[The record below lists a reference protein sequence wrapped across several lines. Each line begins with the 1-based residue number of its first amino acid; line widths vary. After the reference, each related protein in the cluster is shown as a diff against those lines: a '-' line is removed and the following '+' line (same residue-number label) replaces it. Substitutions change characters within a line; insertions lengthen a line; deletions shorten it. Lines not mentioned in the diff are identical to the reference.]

1 MKPDIKRPCG
11 RPKPPHRVNRCVPA
25 TRLIGAFPLIVAI
38 AVCGCEKT
46 DRPAELPTPVE
57 SVAKELPAAAPP
69 SPEVVADVAAPDAI
83 RFADALPDSGI
94 QFQHTDGG
102 GDRQFIT
109 QTVVAGLALLDYDQ
123 DGWVDI
129 YFLNG
134 SAVPGN
140 PLDPAPTNRL
150 YRNNGDWTFSDVSE
164 AAGVAD
170 TGYGLGVAAADY
182 DQDGDQDL
190 YVNNFG
196 ANVLYR
202 NNGDGTFANVT
213 EQAAVQ
219 SDRVGAGVAWTD
231 IDADGDLDLY
241 VANYVD
247 FTYDN
252 YRGRKSGSFEY
263 AAAPQDYNAEPDQ
276 LFRNNSDGTF
286 TDISQASGLADIA
299 MPSMG
304 VIAVDYDNDR
314 DADFFVCCDNAPNRL
329 LRNDGSGNFQDVG
342 VLAGVAHDLQGNNN
356 GSMGVDAGD
365 YDNDGWL
372 DLYVT
377 NYQGE
382 LSVLYKNEG
391 QGFFTDVSRY
401 SQAATSSMPH
411 VKWGTGF
418 IDFDLDGQRDLFI
431 ACGHFI
437 KHIKQL
443 DDRTDVR
450 VPNFVMKNLGNGKFA
465 DVTDTAGEAMREAL
479 ATKGAAFDD
488 LDNDGDIDAVL
499 LNANQRPS
507 LLRNVTAT
515 ENLGLQLRLVG
526 TKTNRDGVGARVTVV
541 AGDRRQVA
549 EVHSGRGYQSHFG
562 MTLHFGCPPDT
573 PVDRIQVDWLGGG
586 QDVYQVSDQDAMYL
600 LIEGGIAVPLPADKI
615 QVDRG
620 NNR

>member
-1 MKPDIKRPCG
+1 MKPDIKRHCG
-11 RPKPPHRVNRCVPA
+11 RPKPPHRVNRCAPA
-25 TRLIGAFPLIVAI
+25 TRLISAFPLFVAI

-46 DRPAELPTPVE
+46 DRPADLPTPVE
-57 SVAKELPAAAPP
+57 SVAKESPATAAP
-69 SPEVVADVAAPDAI
+69 SQEVLADVVDPGPI
-83 RFADALPDSGI
+83 RFVNALPDSGI

-134 SAVPGN
+134 AAVPGN

-170 TGYGLGVAAADY
+170 PGYGLGVAAADY

-202 NNGDGTFANVT
+202 NNGDGTFSNVT

-219 SDRVGAGVAWTD
+219 CDRVGAGVAWAD
-231 IDADGDLDLY
+231 VDADGDLDLY

-247 FTYDN
+247 FSYDN
-252 YRGRKSGSFEY
+252 YRARKSGPYEY
-263 AAAPQDYNAEPDQ
+263 AAAPQDYNPESDR

-286 TDISQASGLADIA
+286 TDVSQSSGLADIR

-304 VIAVDYDNDR
+304 LIAVDYDNDR
-314 DADFFVCCDNAPNRL
+314 DTDLVVCCDNAPNRL

-342 VLAGVAHDLQGNNN
+342 VLAGFAHDLQGNHN

-365 YDNDGWL
+365 YDNDGLL

-382 LSVLYKNEG
+382 LSVLYKNAG
-391 QGFFTDVSRY
+391 QGFFTDVSRF
-401 SQAATSSMPH
+401 SQVSTSSMPH

-418 IDFDLDGQRDLFI
+418 IDFDLDGYRDLFI

-437 KHIKQL
+437 KHIQQL

-450 VPNFVMKNLGNGKFA
+450 VPNFVMKNQGNGRFA
-465 DVTDTAGEAMREAL
+465 DVTAMAGKVLGEAL
-479 ATKGAAFDD
+479 STKGAAFDD
-488 LDNDGDIDAVL
+488 LDNDGDIDVVL
-499 LNANQRPS
+499 LNANERPS
-507 LLRNVTAT
+507 LLQNVTAT
-515 ENLGLQLRLVG
+515 ENHSLRLRLVG

-562 MTLHFGCPPDT
+562 MMLHFGCPPDT
-573 PVDRIQVDWLGGG
+573 PVDRIEVDWLGGG
-586 QDVYQVSDQDAMYL
+586 KDVYQAPDADAMYL
-600 LIEGGIAVPLPADKI
+600 LIEGGIAVPLP
-615 QVDRG
+615 RP
-620 NNR
+620 